1 MDPFFHHAYGI
12 FMPTDGACDIA
23 RDFLESKWGFVSSG
37 NPDFWEGEFDVLGVD
52 DARSIR
58 AQCAT
63 RPIGERRVILFSAQS
78 LTREAQNALLKV
90 FEEPGEGNHFFLI
103 TPRMGDLLPTLRSR
117 LLMLMLDVDTPTE
130 AHTSAKE
137 FLAMSP
143 KDRSAAI
150 AGMIKDKDKKAAA
163 TLLDDIIATLHD
175 DAQKK
180 GADAW
185 KASAPTLAELSRL
198 RNYLTQTG
206 SSVKL
211 IMEHVALL
219 LPERK

>member
-1 MDPFFHHAYGI
+1 MDFFTHHAYGI
-12 FMPTDGACDIA
+12 FMPTDGACDTV
-23 RDFLESKWGFVSSG
+23 RGFLEREWGFVSSG

-63 RPIGERRVILFSAQS
+63 RPIGERRVVLFSAQS

-117 LLMLMLDVDTPTE
+117 LFILTLDVDTSTE
-130 AHTSAKE
+130 VHTSAKE

-143 KDRSAAI
+143 KDRSTAI

-180 GADAW
+180 GADVW
-185 KASAPTLAELSRL
+185 KASAPTLKELSRL

-219 LPERK
+219 LP